1 MLFGLMAA
9 DPSTLG
15 YGRMTIP
22 GYNVGGL
29 LGIGADCVVMEAEST
44 NAASERRTIRAVV
57 EREVTPRTVNAVA
70 RTVLSEASRFTHSVA
85 DQLRLA
91 GEVTPS
97 GSTYTHE
104 DVSELLMLRVGEVP
118 SFSALTATDG
128 GFLKGWVD
136 APVVASLASVL
147 NVNIEVYGA
156 SPDGDDV
163 TICFGSEGVT
173 GNATLSRPTLRLLYN
188 DNCNYDSLFDA
199 TAPAPTA
206 RASSRALP
214 PAPAD
219 KRQREAE
226 KPVAAGKKARPGAI
240 FPSEQAGSKAL
251 TSSLSVKQPASEPPK
266 TVYNLRKESAQKALS
281 EAPTVSS
288 PSPGTID
295 PAPLRVAVKIYQRA
309 RSDAKRDHEED
320 ILNEMKLSYHVPS
333 VVATA
338 TVLGMPAIVLHP
350 VATPVRPAKC
360 GVRPTRADFIR
371 LVQVLQHAHDHGIC
385 HRDVKPSNIL
395 KDGDR
400 ILLIDWSSSGYSY
413 VSVAWEGTRPFYE
426 DKHGQEHEPRPEDD
440 LIALARSVYVMY
452 TGDTAY
458 DDLVTRMESSRLWRR
473 ALEYAARLDYDRVK
487 KVFNEL

>member
-22 GYNVGGL
+22 GYSVGGL

-44 NAASERRTIRAVV
+44 NAASERRTRRAVV
-57 EREVTPRTVNAVA
+57 ESEVTPRTVNAVA

-104 DVSELLMLRVGEVP
+104 DVSELLLLRVGEVP
-118 SFSALTATDG
+118 SFSARIATDG

-147 NVNIEVYGA
+147 NMNIEVYGA
-156 SPDGDDV
+156 SRDGDDAP
-163 TICFGSEGVT
+163 ICFGSDGAT

-188 DNCNYDSLFDA
+188 DNSNYDFFVDVNAVHGSAGSGTL
-199 TAPAPTA
+199 
-206 RASSRALP
+206 

-219 KRQREAE
+219 KRQREVE
-226 KPVAAGKKARPGAI
+226 EPAAARKQARPGASTTSAQTRSQALVSS
-240 FPSEQAGSKAL
+240 PSRK
-251 TSSLSVKQPASEPPK
+251 
-266 TVYNLRKESAQKALS
+266 VYNLRKEPADRALS
-281 EAPTVSS
+281 EAPSASHTSR
-288 PSPGTID
+288 G
-295 PAPLRVAVKIYQRA
+295 APCINPQRVAVKIYRKARA
-309 RSDAKRDHEED
+309 IAKRDHEHD
-320 ILNEMKLSYHVPS
+320 ILNKMKLSYHVPS
-333 VVATA
+333 VVTRA
-338 TVLGMPAIVLHP
+338 TVLGLPALILHP
-350 VATPVRPAKC
+350 VATPVRPAKD
-360 GVRPTRADFIR
+360 GVRASQADFIR
-371 LVQVLQHAHDHGIC
+371 LADVLQHAHDLGFC

-426 DKHGQEHEPRPEDD
+426 DKHGQEYEPRPEDD
-440 LIALARSVYVMY
+440 LIALVRSVYVMY

-458 DDLVTRMESSRLWRR
+458 DNLVTRMESSRLWRR

>member
-1 MLFGLMAA
+1 LFGLMAA

-15 YGRMTIP
+15 YGRMIIP
-22 GYNVGGL
+22 GYSATGL
-29 LGIGADCVVMEAEST
+29 LGTGADCVVMEAVTTS
-44 NAASERRTIRAVV
+44 AASARRTKRAAQ
-57 EREVTPRTVNAVA
+57 EREVTPYPPNLMVHPVIGDGNCFFHAI
-70 RTVLSEASRFTHSVA
+70 A
-85 DQLRLA
+85 DQLQRA
-91 GEVTPS
+91 GEVRPT
-97 GSTYTHE
+97 GSTYTHDTVRE
-104 DVSELLMLRVGEVP
+104 FTLSRVGEVP
-118 SFSALTATDG
+118 SFSALITTDG

-163 TICFGSEGVT
+163 PICFGSDGVT

-206 RASSRALP
+206 RASSRALE
-214 PAPAD
+214 PAD

-266 TVYNLRKESAQKALS
+266 TVYNLRKEPAQKALS
-281 EAPTVSS
+281 EATSVSS

-333 VVATA
+333 VVAAA
-338 TVLGMPAIVLHP
+338 TVLGLPALILHP
-350 VATPVRPAKC
+350 VATPVRLAKV
-360 GVRPTRADFIR
+360 GVRPSRADFIR
-371 LVQVLQHAHDHGIC
+371 LVHVLQHAHDLGIC

-400 ILLIDWSSSGYSY
+400 ILLIDWSSAAYSY

-426 DKHGQEHEPRPEDD
+426 DKHGQEYEPRPEDD
-440 LIALARSVYVMY
+440 LIALVRSVYVMY

-458 DDLVTRMESSRLWRR
+458 DDLVTRMESSRLWHR
-473 ALEYAARLDYDRVK
+473 ALEYARCLDYERVK